1 LLFSFFPSRGT
12 YSNRNGLQEEGL
24 TLLLLLSFLL
34 TERVMKESV
43 SLALSGAISLRSLQ
57 SEGPPLLSILRS
69 FHGGGNALGLSLYR
83 LHFFF
88 SLPTR
93 GKRWMEERLKQA
105 SFFFFPLPSSS
116 MRLRKENIRFRKP
129 KMGRIINL

>member
-12 YSNRNGLQEEGL
+12 SSNRNGLQEEVL
-24 TLLLLLSFLL
+24 TLFLFLSFLL
-34 TERVMKESV
+34 TERVKKESV

-69 FHGGGNALGLSLYR
+69 FHGGGNALGLSLYK
-83 LHFFF
+83 LHFSF

-93 GKRWMEERLKQA
+93 GKRWMEERLPLILL
-105 SFFFFPLPSSS
+105 FFSPLPLSL
-116 MRLRKENIRFRKP
+116 MRLRKENIRFRKL